1 MTNVVFLGSVLPPL
15 FFGSRISISF
25 TDLLSLFKMNMS
37 DTDWEKVKVIRRY
50 IDLKN
55 VLQILKKEIIDPRGN
70 LSEKELDEAL
80 VNRDGLPRY
89 LFDFLDTYDTVE
101 EQIRHFSSVF
111 VQFFKDPEQQKGEF
125 LKFYLNVEREWRL
138 IQVAFRAKKIHL
150 DLAKELQYE
159 DFTDPMV
166 VELLARKDS
175 EQFEFPYGY
184 EELGVLLKSLG
195 ENPLEQYQQI
205 AAFRF
210 HQIEEKIQDTPHSIQ
225 FVLGYFIQFMIVED
239 WNALNEKQ
247 GNKLLTTLYL
257 ERG

>member
-1 MTNVVFLGSVLPPL
+1 MTNAVFLGSILPPL

-25 TDLLSLFKMNMS
+25 TELISLFRMNMS
-37 DTDWEKVKVIRRY
+37 DLDWKKVEVIRRY

-55 VLQILKKEIIDPRGN
+55 VLHILKEEILDPRGN

-80 VNRDGLPRY
+80 VNRDGLPEY
-89 LFDFLDTYDTVE
+89 LFDYLDTYDTKE

-111 VQFFKDPEQQKGEF
+111 VQFFKDPEQQLGEF
-125 LKFYLNVEREWRL
+125 LQFYLNFEREWRL
-138 IQVAFRAKKIHL
+138 ILAAFRAKKLHL
-150 DLAKELQYE
+150 DLTKELQYE

-166 VELLARKDS
+166 VELLARKEGD
-175 EQFEFPYGY
+175 QFEFPYGY

-195 ENPLEQYQQI
+195 GNPLEQYQRI
-205 AAFRF
+205 AEFRF

-225 FVLGYFIQFMIVED
+225 FVLGYLIQFMIVED

-247 GNKLLTTLYL
+247 GNTLLTTLYL

>member
-25 TDLLSLFKMNMS
+25 SDLMSLFHMNMS
-37 DTDWEKVKVIRRY
+37 NSDWEKAGVIRRY

-55 VLQILKKEIIDPRGN
+55 ILQILKNEIIDPRGN

-80 VNRDGLPRY
+80 VNRDGLPQY
-89 LFDFLDTYDTVE
+89 LFDYLDTYDSTE

-111 VQFFKDPEQQKGEF
+111 VQFFKDPDQQKGEF
-125 LKFYLNVEREWRL
+125 LQFYLNVEREWRL
-138 IQVAFRAKKIHL
+138 ILAAFRAKKLHL

-175 EQFEFPYGY
+175 EHFEFPFGY

-195 ENPLEQYQQI
+195 GNPLEQYQRI
-205 AAFRF
+205 AEFRF
-210 HQIEEKIQDTPHSIQ
+210 HQIEEKTQDTPHSIQ
-225 FVLGYFIQFMIVED
+225 FVLGYLIQFMTVED

-247 GNKLLTTLYL
+247 GNNLLTTLYL